1 MSENINRLDGIVY
14 KLANKSDKL
23 SATVRAL
30 EHSLE
35 FSQNE
40 VDKLKAENAKLKQ
53 TLGLIEMEDRRT
65 QFQVKSAE
73 DKIDRLETLTK
84 KKNLSIEGLP
94 EVEGGR
100 EDVERSVCD
109 LLDHL
114 TVNKRINFDACYRI
128 GPYNKNKTRPIM
140 VCFEKQADRDLIY
153 SKRMDLKKTANH
165 QKVWINEDL
174 GALSKRKKNIMR
186 LISREAQLQGI
197 DCRTGKYSMLID
209 KVRYDGDNLDE
220 LPPQVHPT
228 SLKQV
233 QIDEQ
238 TLAYQSEFAP
248 FSNFFPC
255 DLIIGGR
262 RFFCLEQAYQFMRAK
277 TLNRP
282 LIATKIFL
290 SRDVRYIKQVG
301 GELGTSPEWE
311 AKMFDVMYECLK
323 KKFEQNP
330 VLKALLVK
338 TGDLLL
344 VEATPDRLWG
354 CGATLSSNV
363 IRKRQWPGKNKHGEI
378 LMTVRDEF
386 RLLEIN

>member
-209 KVRYDGDNLDE
+209 KVR
-220 LPPQVHPT
+220 
-228 SLKQV
+228 
-233 QIDEQ
+233 
-238 TLAYQSEFAP
+238 
-248 FSNFFPC
+248 
-255 DLIIGGR
+255 
-262 RFFCLEQAYQFMRAK
+262 
-277 TLNRP
+277 
-282 LIATKIFL
+282 
-290 SRDVRYIKQVG
+290 
-301 GELGTSPEWE
+301 
-311 AKMFDVMYECLK
+311 
-323 KKFEQNP
+323 
-330 VLKALLVK
+330 
-338 TGDLLL
+338 
-344 VEATPDRLWG
+344 
-354 CGATLSSNV
+354 
-363 IRKRQWPGKNKHGEI
+363 
-378 LMTVRDEF
+378 
-386 RLLEIN
+386 